1 VVATILTDGLPNQIA
16 HLISELSKLPTIGP
30 KTAARL
36 AFFLLKAPDTQIL
49 DLERSLESLR
59 VDIVLCDIC
68 FNYSDNNPCGFC
80 TNSDR
85 EDSTLC
91 VVEDPLDLLAIERT
105 GQFRGRYHVIHGAIS
120 PLEGI
125 GPGDLKI
132 KELVERVKAH
142 EIHEVVVA
150 TNATFEGDAT
160 ALEIVRQLE
169 STNAIVT
176 RLARG
181 LATGGDIEYADSATL
196 AQAFEGRRKF

>member
-1 VVATILTDGLPNQIA
+1 MTDGLPNQIA
-16 HLISELSKLPTIGP
+16 QLISELSKLPTIGP

-36 AFFLLKAPDTQIL
+36 AFFLLKAPSNQIL
-49 DLERSLESLR
+49 DLERSLEALR

-68 FNYSDNNPCGFC
+68 FNYSDNNPCSFC

-85 EDSTLC
+85 EDYTLC

-105 GQFRGRYHVIHGAIS
+105 GQFRGRYHVLHGAIS

-132 KELVERVKAH
+132 RELVERVQTH